1 MEKDSP
7 FSQEIRQ
14 IAEGKRAEVGLPP
27 IARDSERAQKMQGI
41 LSLMRNDALE
51 VAPILSRHGVAMN
64 YRRYVGPSPVPE
76 AALNY
81 EPDWRD
87 ELIGGWQII
96 DEPDTVN
103 IGLPRPSSI
112 AILVSG
118 ALDGRGR
125 YSAFDIINAM
135 STDDMRRRDNV
146 QIPLE
151 LIRPRIVKV
160 ENQPFVA
167 RWRNAIRFLVRQ
179 AQYS

>member
-14 IAEGKRAEVGLPP
+14 IAEGKRAEAGLPP
-27 IARDSERAQKMQGI
+27 ISPDSERTAKMLGVLSLLRNDGQEVAAI
-41 LSLMRNDALE
+41 LSAQG
-51 VAPILSRHGVAMN
+51 AAMN
-64 YRRYVGPSPVPE
+64 YRRYVGSSPVPE
-76 AALNY
+76 AALKY
-81 EPDWRD
+81 KPDWTD
-87 ELIGGWQII
+87 EMIGGWQII
-96 DEPDTVN
+96 NEPDPVK
-103 IGLPRPSSI
+103 IGIPRPSSI

-125 YSAFDIINAM
+125 YSAFDIIRAM
-135 STDDMRRRDNV
+135 SADDMRRKDNV

-160 ENQPFVA
+160 ENQPFVV
-167 RWRNAIRFLVRQ
+167 RWRKAIRWLVRQ